1 MALVVGGTTVTG
13 ATSLDAS
20 KLTGTA
26 QAFNGSNI
34 TSLPAPS
41 AANVGAATA
50 QLSAGDVGGYGT
62 FLTNSSGDAPKTQGQ
77 TLSGGSI
84 KWSNC
89 SGHTN
94 NNTPSGTWKIVG
106 QGIWNGQAPQR
117 TAVWFRIS

>member
-1 MALVVGGTTVTG
+1 MALVVGGTTVKG

-26 QAFNGSNI
+26 QAF
-34 TSLPAPS
+34 
-41 AANVGAATA
+41 
-50 QLSAGDVGGYGT
+50 
-62 FLTNSSGDAPKTQGQ
+62 
-77 TLSGGSI
+77 
-84 KWSNC
+84 NC